1 MDIIGWY
8 WDEGYD
14 FLNERG
20 EHIVGKTRKA
30 LILNCDA
37 SGDVIRSRIV
47 KVTKTCPQLPCGE
60 CVAEVDDDAYGKL
73 TGVREE

>member
-1 MDIIGWY
+1 MFIIGWF

-14 FLNERG
+14 FVNANG

-30 LILNCDA
+30 LILDCDA
-37 SGDVIRSRIV
+37 SGAVVRSRIV

-60 CVAEVDDDAYGKL
+60 RVADVYYDAYGKV